1 MSTAGTP
8 TRGHRRR
15 ARWRVPVLAAVTWL
29 YILWSLLPVLV
40 AVRISFNSGKSRS
53 SFQPASFRWYWDD
66 PTASILRDDSM
77 HVALRN
83 TLVLAALCM
92 AIATPL
98 GVAMAIGLQRWRSR
112 ASSAANGLMLVPIV
126 TPEIVFGVALFLV
139 FSQLYTGVPDGLT
152 RQVLGHIT
160 FTVSF
165 VVVII
170 RGRLA
175 SIGTQFEEAAR
186 DLGATR
192 LQAIRLVLLPMLAP
206 AIFASVMV
214 VFATSVDD
222 FVISSFLSTGAS
234 TETVP
239 IRIYSGARAGST
251 PALNALATV
260 MLVLT
265 LAAVALAAVALR
277 AASRRTSAPGQVAGD
292 LAALRA

>member
-1 MSTAGTP
+1 MNGPIGNGTA
-8 TRGHRRR
+8 RRR
-15 ARWRVPVLAAVTWL
+15 RLPVLAALTWL
-29 YILWSLLPVLV
+29 YILWSLVPVLV

-53 SFQPASFRWYWDD
+53 SFQEPSFRWYWED

-83 TLVLAALCM
+83 TLILAVLCM

-112 ASSAANGLMLVPIV
+112 TSTAANGLMLVPIV

-139 FSQLYTGVPDGLT
+139 FGQLYTGVPDGLT
-152 RQVLGHIT
+152 RQVVGHVT

-165 VVVII
+165 VVVIV
-170 RGRLA
+170 RGRLV
-175 SIGTQFEEAAR
+175 SVGTQFEEAAR

-222 FVISSFLSTGAS
+222 FVISSFLSTGAA

-265 LAAVALAAVALR
+265 LAAVCLAALAMR
-277 AASRRTSAPGQVAGD
+277 AANRRSSAPGGVAGD
-292 LAALRA
+292 LAALRV